1 MQTLRKE
8 LSREIVKDTE
18 FVVNSIHKIECLLTE
33 DDMEEL
39 ADQYDEP
46 EDSYEKGIGTGWE
59 GEIVWIDVGK
69 LLDTLKNYFDDCDE
83 DELDSER
90 FETFTDIFK
99 KLSDWKGYTI
109 WV

>member
-46 EDSYEKGIGTGWE
+46 EDSYEKGIG
-59 GEIVWIDVGK
+59 
-69 LLDTLKNYFDDCDE
+69 CC
-83 DELDSER
+83 S
-90 FETFTDIFK
+90 
-99 KLSDWKGYTI
+99 
-109 WV
+109 